1 LHEHLQG
8 TEGRSGGERHY
19 DVRGMRSEG
28 SQQADLHDCLPT
40 LPDPR
45 RGYANPCRDPRYR
58 FSHETLG
65 LIMSLI
71 SNKEQKQKTPKKHK
85 KTQNT
90 KTKKNKTKN
99 QYKNKTK
106 NKKLKNIFYVF
117 KN

>member
-1 LHEHLQG
+1 MHEHLQG
-8 TEGRSGGERHY
+8 TEGRSGSERHH

-71 SNKEQKQKTPKKHK
+71 SNKEQKQKNTKKTQKKHK
-85 KTQNT
+85 NT
-90 KTKKNKTKN
+90 KTQKQKKTKQKTNIKTKPKTKN
-99 QYKNKTK
+99 
-106 NKKLKNIFYVF
+106 
-117 KN
+117 